1 MGKKMIEIVENI
13 LGITLGDTA
22 YDDIILA
29 GAFILGLTAILIVV
43 QVFKSLLDRR

>member
-1 MGKKMIEIVENI
+1 MIEIVEQI
-13 LGITLGDTA
+13 MGITLGDTA

-43 QVFKSLLDRR
+43 QIFKYFIERR

>member
-1 MGKKMIEIVENI
+1 MIEVVEQI
-13 LGITLGDTA
+13 MGINLGDTA

-43 QVFKSLLDRR
+43 QIFKYFIERR